1 MPEWT
6 KEQLNAIEHSDG
18 GAIVSASAGSGKT
31 AVLTERA
38 VRLITSGEADP
49 SRMVIVTFTD
59 KAAAE
64 LRARLNRSLRE
75 LMIAQPENAKFLRAQ
90 TAKLQ
95 SAKIS
100 TISAFCL
107 GLLREYA
114 HLTDLSA
121 NFTLI
126 EEVRAEL
133 LQKSVLDAVL
143 EEFYCSAGQED
154 IDLVSEYF
162 IGKSDYELERQI
174 TDIYKFCVNM
184 PDYEDWLDG
193 LMTDEYI
200 KDLRVH
206 IENMLKT
213 SAQDALESYKLF
225 REAASAE
232 DKQRQYILDMDASV
246 ASALE
251 FIISQPDAKRREL
264 DGFLAGVPEKAAPT
278 GNEQIKELRK
288 AFVNQYTEVFSLVER
303 LNDSE
308 ADTKRF
314 LPVQQILARLAK
326 EFDRRYR
333 EEKRAQNVVDFSDGE
348 QGVYRLLKEHPEVAQ
363 QAAFSY
369 IIVDEFQDSNEIQYE
384 IFRRLSDNEKNLY
397 FVGDLKQSI
406 YNFRGAQPEVFS
418 SVAKN
423 DKYTLLPL
431 NTNFRSNSSVIE
443 GINAIFDYIMTE
455 RLGGA
460 DYKKDSRLVCG
471 RDGEASDENITELVK
486 VISDGDKS
494 TDPDAEYIADR
505 IKSMLDSGMLINGR
519 PCRQEDFAVL
529 MRSPRSRGTKYAEAF
544 RARGLSV
551 NTVNNEK
558 FSERPEIELITD
570 FLTVLDNP
578 YKDRELARLLMSPV
592 FGFDAEM
599 MAGLRTGT
607 LEVQDID
614 GLRESCGE
622 ELYRYSDE
630 FTKKRLFSCITY
642 AAEHGFRPDGEKYPA
657 LAAAAKNGDFGI
669 SDKPNDKCAEFLSEV
684 YRLRSFMA
692 GSSAEALIQK
702 IYDSTQVKNLL
713 MLYND
718 PSSCAANLRELIHI
732 AKENSD
738 RGGSLSDLIRYITD
752 SDVSVSVGNEQNKGV
767 KIMSIHGA
775 KGLQFPICF
784 VSDCSKMFNADDVKK
799 NLIISKTFGLA
810 GKITDKKNMIRRP
823 SPSYRLAKKELTDRQ
838 LSEEMRLLYVAATRA
853 EEKLIFVGSSRIY
866 ENSYMRWLLN
876 AGQQSG
882 AENMRSKNPCTEL
895 CFGGKVKY
903 SCLYQPPKPEEQVIT
918 PKAPEVKQQDIPE
931 DTAAIERI
939 AGDLKYK
946 YPYSALSKLPAKYT
960 ATELVQNRRI
970 TKGSTENCE
979 LYISRPDFIGK
990 TGRLTGKQRG
1000 DAYHKAMQYL
1010 PTDRILSGN
1019 ELTDELDK
1027 LSGVLTEKER
1037 ECIDPADIEK
1047 FYLTPQAGRMI
1058 KSGNI
1063 YREQPIFHRLDVSGL
1078 TAGELGISED
1088 ERLLCQKLGADPYVQ
1103 GIADLFF
1110 IEDGKIILID
1120 YKSDSFSDDHKLIA
1134 DYGFQLQL
1142 YAEALE
1148 QMYGM
1153 PVTEK
1158 YIFSFMLGRMIDIE
1172 EVVR

>member
-1 MPEWT
+1 MPKWT
-6 KEQLNAIEHSDG
+6 EEQLSAIEHSDG

-38 VRLITSGEADP
+38 VRLISSGEADP
-49 SRMVIVTFTD
+49 SRMAIVTFTE

-64 LRARLNRSLRE
+64 LRARLNRSMRE
-75 LMIAQPENAKFLRAQ
+75 LIAAQPENAKFLRTQ

-100 TISAFCL
+100 TISSFCL

-126 EEVRAEL
+126 EEIRAEL

-143 EEFYCSAGQED
+143 EEFYSSADKED
-154 IDLVSEYF
+154 TDLVSEYF

-174 TDIYKFCVNM
+174 TDIYRSCVNM
-184 PDYEDWLDG
+184 PDYEDWLDS

-200 KDLRVH
+200 KDLSMH
-206 IENMLKT
+206 AQNALKT
-213 SAQDALESYKLF
+213 LAQDALDSYKLF
-225 REAASAE
+225 RTEASLE
-232 DKQRQYILDMDASV
+232 SGQQKYIENLDKSV
-246 ASALE
+246 AAALE
-251 FIISQPDAKRREL
+251 LIISRPDANSREIDAL
-264 DGFLAGVPEKAAPT
+264 IDCAPGRAAPT
-278 GNEQIKELRK
+278 GNKYIKELREIFK
-288 AFVNQYTEVFSLVER
+288 KQYTDVFALVKQ
-303 LNDSE
+303 LK
-308 ADTKRF
+308 DTETDVKRF
-314 LPVQQILARLAK
+314 LPVQKILAKLTK

-333 EEKRAQNVVDFSDGE
+333 EEKRAQNVADFSDGE

-406 YNFRGAQPEVFS
+406 YNFRGAQPEVFA

-443 GINAIFDYIMTE
+443 GINAIFDRLMTE
-455 RLGGA
+455 KLGGA

-471 RDGEASDENITELVK
+471 RDQETSDENITELVT
-486 VISDGDKS
+486 VMSNGDED
-494 TDPDAEYIADR
+494 TNPDAEYIADR
-505 IKSMLDSGMLINGR
+505 IKNMLDSGVLINGR
-519 PCRQEDFAVL
+519 PCRPEDFAVL
-529 MRSPRSRGTKYAEAF
+529 MRSPRSRGTKYIEAF
-544 RARGLSV
+544 NARGLSAS
-551 NTVNNEK
+551 TVNNEK
-558 FSERPEIELITD
+558 FSERPEIELMTD
-570 FLTVLDNP
+570 FLTVLDDP

-599 MAGLRTGT
+599 MAMLRTGT
-607 LEVQDID
+607 LAVRDID

-630 FTKKRLFSCITY
+630 FTRKRLFSCITY
-642 AAEHGFRPDGEKYPA
+642 AADKGFCPNGEKYPA

-669 SDKPNDKCAEFLSEV
+669 SDKANDKCAEFLSEI

-718 PSSCAANLRELIHI
+718 PSVCAENLRELIHI

-738 RGGSLSDLIRYITD
+738 RGGSLSDLLKYISD
-752 SDVSVSVGNEQNKGV
+752 SDINVSAGNETNKGIR
-767 KIMSIHGA
+767 IMSIHGA
-775 KGLQFPICF
+775 KGLQFPVCF
-784 VSDCSKMFNADDVKK
+784 VSDCSKMFNAEDVKK

-823 SPSYRLAKKELTDRQ
+823 SPAYRLAKKELTDRQ

-853 EEKLIFVGSSRIY
+853 EEKLIFVGSFVTRGD
-866 ENSYMRWLLN
+866 SYMKWLLN
-876 AGQQSG
+876 AGRDGTEDLDKGSL
-882 AENMRSKNPCTEL
+882 CTVM

-903 SCLYQPPKPEEQVIT
+903 SCVEKPHRPQEQAET
-918 PKAPEVKQQDIPE
+918 PDVEQQDISE
-931 DTAAIERI
+931 DTAAAERI
-939 AGDLKYK
+939 ADDLKYK

-960 ATELVQNRRI
+960 ATELVQNRRV
-970 TKGSTENCE
+970 TKGSTEYCE
-979 LYISRPDFIGK
+979 LYISRPNFTEK

-1010 PTDRILSGN
+1010 PADRILLGK

-1027 LSGVLTEKER
+1027 LTGVLTEKER

-1047 FYLTPQAGRMI
+1047 FYLTPQADRMI

-1063 YREQPIFHRLDVSGL
+1063 YREQPIFHKLDVSKL
-1078 TAGELGISED
+1078 TAGELGVSEE
-1088 ERLLCQKLGADPYVQ
+1088 ERLSCENLGAEPYVQ

-1120 YKSDSFSDDHKLIA
+1120 YKSDSFSDEDKLIL

-1158 YIFSFMLGRMIDIE
+1158 YIFSFKLGRMISVE
-1172 EVVR
+1172 EVIQ